1 MVGGREQDESLS
13 KTEISTSVILIWT
26 SAMDLVVM
34 HGQMGEFTT
43 ENFIVIGAKDLE
55 HTYGQMGL
63 RTSGNSLRGRDM
75 AKVFTRSWMDL
86 PTAANG
92 KMEGITVSENVGG
105 TTVVA
110 IKENGGKGMRPVMAL
125 RQEKMVLSDMPDTGK
140 KIVRYGN
147 WHRK

>member
-1 MVGGREQDESLS
+1 MDTVPCNTWTAEPTLANGSMVGGREQDESLS

-34 HGQMGEFTT
+34 HGQMGEFTM

-75 AKVFTRSWMDL
+75 AKVFTRS
-86 PTAANG
+86 
-92 KMEGITVSENVGG
+92 
-105 TTVVA
+105 
-110 IKENGGKGMRPVMAL
+110 
-125 RQEKMVLSDMPDTGK
+125 
-140 KIVRYGN
+140 
-147 WHRK
+147 

>member
-1 MVGGREQDESLS
+1 
-13 KTEISTSVILIWT
+13 
-26 SAMDLVVM
+26 MDP
-34 HGQMGEFTT
+34 
-43 ENFIVIGAKDLE
+43 
-55 HTYGQMGL
+55 
-63 RTSGNSLRGRDM
+63 
-75 AKVFTRSWMDL
+75 

-140 KIVRYGN
+140 KIVRYGD